1 MKQLVLVLLV
11 SIAASGAMAQTSN
24 SYVERYKD
32 AAVKAMQAHGV
43 PASIILGIAMHESG
57 NGTSKIA
64 RYLNNHFGIK
74 GRNSSNEI
82 KSAYK
87 GYSSVEESY
96 TDFINILQKRSRF
109 DFLFEHSTP
118 YDYRTW
124 VLAIQKSGYA
134 QSPAWAGKVLATIK
148 KFKLYELDEAS
159 GTKKADSTNSAINPG
174 IPATLLAP
182 KDDQTSSDVA
192 ESVYTVRKGDTLGAI
207 AKKYKTTVKSL
218 LEANGLKGNS
228 ILKPGQ
234 KLKI

>member
-1 MKQLVLVLLV
+1 MKKLVLVLLL
-11 SIAASGAMAQTSN
+11 SFSTAAFAQSSKT
-24 SYVERYKD
+24 YVERYKD
-32 AAVKAMQAHGV
+32 AAIKAMQVHGV

-74 GRNSSNEI
+74 GRNNSKVI

-96 TDFINILQKRSRF
+96 ADFIRILEKRSRF

-124 VLAIQKSGYA
+124 ILAIEKGGYA
-134 QSPAWAGKVLATIK
+134 ESPTWARRVLATIQ
-148 KFKLYELDEAS
+148 KFKLYEFDEQVTA
-159 GTKKADSTNSAINPG
+159 KKTPDSS
-174 IPATLLAP
+174 IPETLLAP
-182 KDDQTSSDVA
+182 EGVIEKSET
-192 ESVYTVRKGDTLGAI
+192 VYNVKKGDTLGVI
-207 AKKYKTTVKSL
+207 AKKFNTTVKDIQKR
-218 LEANGLKGNS
+218 NGLKNS
-228 ILKPGQ
+228 LIHPGQ